1 MSTEQFHTQKKAIRA
16 SFEKAARS
24 YDAAAVLQREI
35 VDRMLE
41 RLELI
46 RITPQRILDAGSG
59 TGYAVPLLQ
68 RRFADAQLIEL
79 DLAHNMLSVSRE
91 KQLGSGVKKLFKQ
104 ISQRIPAQV
113 CSDVERLPFADNS
126 LDVIWSSLT
135 LQWCNTPDAAFAEF
149 ARVLKPG
156 GLVMFATL
164 GPDTLKE
171 LRTAFAGVDG
181 YEHVNRFIDMHDL
194 GDALVQQGFATPVM
208 DMEYITMTYQDAKA
222 VMQDLK
228 GIGAHNNMLGRRA
241 GMFGKAAWQ
250 KVQAQY
256 ETLRR
261 DGKLPCTYEVVYGHA
276 WKNNQPRSQGV
287 RADGSQII
295 EFRPRIS

>member
-1 MSTEQFHTQKKAIRA
+1 MSEAQFHTQKSAIKS
-16 SFEKAARS
+16 SFEKAAHS

-46 RITPQRILDAGSG
+46 RLDPVRILDAGSG

-68 RRFADAQLIEL
+68 QRFPRAQLIEL
-79 DLAHNMLSVSRE
+79 DLAHSMLAVSRQ

-104 ISQRIPAQV
+104 ISQQVPAQV
-113 CSDVERLPFADNS
+113 CSDIETLPLADNS
-126 LDVIWSSLT
+126 LDIIWSSLT

-149 ARVLKPG
+149 TRVLKPG
-156 GLVMFATL
+156 GLLMFATL

-194 GDALVQQGFATPVM
+194 GDALIKQGFATPVM

-228 GIGAHNNMLGRRA
+228 GIGAHNNMIGRRN

-250 KVQAQY
+250 QVQAQY

-276 WKNNQPRSQGV
+276 WKNTQQPKQGL

-295 EFRPRIS
+295 EFRPRSS